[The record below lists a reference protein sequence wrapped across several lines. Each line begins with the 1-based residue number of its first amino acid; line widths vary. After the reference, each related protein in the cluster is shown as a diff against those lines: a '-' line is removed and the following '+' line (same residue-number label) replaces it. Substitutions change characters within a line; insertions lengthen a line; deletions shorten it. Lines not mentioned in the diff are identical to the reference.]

1 MTQDSLQ
8 TVCAA
13 CGGVNRIPS
22 SRLAAGA
29 AARCGMCGGRLFSGA
44 ADPVN
49 AATFQRSIERSDIPV
64 LVDFWAP
71 WCGPC
76 RALAPAV
83 ESVARTLSPEL
94 RVLKLNIDEAQ
105 DVRRFIDV
113 VAAVFAYP
121 SKCLDTY
128 GQLAAGQGVGVTHVG
143 DCGIQRDGAQGG
155 VRNVS
160 RAGEARRKA
169 F

>member
-1 MTQDSLQ
+1 
-8 TVCAA
+8 
-13 CGGVNRIPS
+13 
-22 SRLAAGA
+22 
-29 AARCGMCGGRLFSGA
+29 MCGGRLFSGA

-105 DVRRFIDV
+105 DVAQRLGIRSIPTL
-113 VAAVFAYP
+113 AVFAGGREIGRT
-121 SKCLDTY
+121 SGLMSETA
-128 GQLAAGQGVGVTHVG
+128 LAAWAQGVLDRT
-143 DCGIQRDGAQGG
+143 
-155 VRNVS
+155 
-160 RAGEARRKA
+160 RA
-169 F
+169 